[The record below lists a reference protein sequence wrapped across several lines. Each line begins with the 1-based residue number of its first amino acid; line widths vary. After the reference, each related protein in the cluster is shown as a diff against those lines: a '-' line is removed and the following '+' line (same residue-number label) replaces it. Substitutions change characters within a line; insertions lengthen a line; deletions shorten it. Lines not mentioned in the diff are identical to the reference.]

1 MLSRLFGRRRSGGRR
16 VIVIG
21 LDGVPYSFIA
31 RHAQNRDLPNI
42 AEMMRSGSLFR
53 INSVIPTVSSCAW
66 SSYMTGENPAGHGIF
81 GFIDRRPNPFSLF
94 IPNARNLRA
103 ETIWEK
109 LSRHGRRVIVI
120 NVPVTYP
127 PKPVNGILIG
137 GFLGTDVSRIG
148 YPPRINRTLER
159 MNYVIDVD
167 AGKGHTDRE
176 GFMEE
181 IHRAFERRI
190 EVAKYLMEKERW
202 DFLQLH
208 VMETDRVNHFF
219 WEDYERGEP
228 NFAPKFMDL
237 YRKIDNYLGEIWN
250 RFGEKGNCEV
260 IVLSDHGFCT
270 LKKEVYL
277 NYWLE
282 REGYLKFRS
291 EGSRSLENIA
301 PESKAYSLI
310 PGRIFINLKGRE
322 EMGSVEKED
331 YEPLRDEI
339 AERLIEELR
348 DPEDGTPIVERVY
361 RREEIYDGPYLEEAA
376 DLIAVPKAGYDL
388 KGKVSVRELTGR
400 GRIVG
405 MHTYDDAFLL
415 VRGDLSLG
423 EEDRWIGGANGL
435 VLRLCGMDGE
445 S

>member
-1 MLSRLFGRRRSGGRR
+1 MLDKLFGRRRSSGKR

-21 LDGVPYSFIA
+21 LDGVPYSFIR
-31 RHAQNRDLPNI
+31 RHAQSGELPNM
-42 AEMMRSGSLFR
+42 ARMLSSGSFFR
-53 INSVIPTVSSCAW
+53 MNSVIPTVSSCAW
-66 SSYMTGENPAGHGIF
+66 SSYMTGKNPAGHGIF

-109 LSRHGRRVIVI
+109 LSRQGKRVIVI

-137 GFLGTDVSRIG
+137 GFLGTDVNRIG
-148 YPPRINRTLER
+148 YPPQINRTLAQ

-167 AGKGHTDRE
+167 ASKGHTDRE
-176 GFMEE
+176 GFVEE
-181 IHRAFERRI
+181 IHRTFEKRI
-190 EVAKYLMEKERW
+190 EVAKYLMEREKW
-202 DFLQLH
+202 DFFQLH
-208 VMETDRVNHFF
+208 VMETDRINHFF
-219 WEDYERGEP
+219 WEDYERGDP

-237 YRKIDNYLGEIWN
+237 YRKIDDYLGEIWDK
-250 RFGEKGNCEV
+250 FGERENYEMM
-260 IVLSDHGFCT
+260 VLSDHGFCT

-277 NYWLE
+277 NLWLE
-282 REGYLKFRS
+282 REGYLSFRS
-291 EGSRSLENIA
+291 EESKSLENIA

-322 EMGSVEKED
+322 EMGSVERED

-339 AERLIEELR
+339 AKKLIEELK

-376 DLIAVPKAGYDL
+376 DLIAVPKTGYDL
-388 KGKVSVRELTGR
+388 KGKVSVQELTGR

-405 MHTYDDAFLL
+405 MHTYDDAFLF
-415 VRGDLSLG
+415 VKG
-423 EEDRWIGGANGL
+423 EVKLEENERWIGGVNGL
-435 VLRLCGMDGE
+435 VFRSCGINDR
-445 S
+445 